1 VANKNK
7 KGARKWYAVD
17 LHIHT
22 PASSDYQEKKVE
34 FLEILRQAE
43 VKGLSVIAI
52 TDHNTV
58 AGYRK
63 LNSEIEQLRT
73 LKQLKRILPEE
84 ESKLK
89 DFEKLLE
96 KVLVLPGFEFTATF
110 GFHILGIFP
119 PEKSIREIEYLL
131 LELQVPSDVLDDGSA
146 TIGSSSDVLKA
157 YQVISDAGGM
167 AIAAHANSNNGIAMR
182 GFPIGGQTKIS
193 YTQDPN
199 LLALEVTDLEKYGS
213 RTTASFF
220 NGSKPQYPRRMH
232 CIQGSD
238 AHRIKTDT
246 KRVKNLG
253 VGDRVTEFL
262 LSEPS
267 FEKIKEVLESK
278 EFNRTRPKKHVS
290 GKPEFD
296 FIKKAREE
304 GSNIIQDFHENYSI
318 RGGYL
323 YSIIADICA
332 FANANGG
339 TLYIGVNSDSSKSI
353 VGLSSI
359 KQATAQI
366 QKEISHKINPPLDCS
381 LDSHKTDGKSVLRIT
396 VPRGDDPP
404 YAVDDNKIYVRD
416 ESETGLAVRDEI
428 VSLVSRGM
436 SIEDLDVSVKTVDP
450 KLVKTG
456 LSRPHTGVEINK
468 QDEREGVTYYIV
480 HDLRNDKKV
489 KNVTVKSAR
498 RLWHYAIVNYQKI
511 MQEDASIKID
521 WKGDVGI
528 VKKYGGSSKK
538 QRYDL
543 ALKENGFIR
552 YYFGVN
558 DDGLNEEWRKLLGLE
573 E

>member
-1 VANKNK
+1 MANKNK
-7 KGARKWYAVD
+7 KGARKWYAAD

-22 PASSDYQEKKVE
+22 PASSDYQEKNVE

-43 VKGLSVIAI
+43 VKDLSVIAI

-63 LNSEIEQLRT
+63 LNEEIEQLRT

-89 DFEKLLE
+89 DFEKLLD

-119 PEKSIREIEYLL
+119 PEKPIREIEYLL
-131 LELQVPSDVLDDGSA
+131 LELQVPSELLDEGSA

-220 NGSKPQYPRRMH
+220 NGSKPQYSRRMH

-238 AHRIKTDT
+238 AHRIKTDP

-253 VGDRVTEFL
+253 VGDRATEFL

-267 FEKIKEVLESK
+267 FEQIKLVLESK
-278 EFNRTRPKKHVS
+278 EFNRTRPKKQIT

-304 GSNIIQDFHENYSI
+304 GSNIIQDFHENYSV

-339 TLYIGVNSDSSKSI
+339 TLYIGVNSDSSKAI

-359 KQATAQI
+359 KQATSQI
-366 QKEISHKINPPLDCS
+366 QKEISHKINPPLKCS
-381 LDSHKTDGKSVLRIT
+381 LDSHKTNGKAVLRIT

-436 SIEDLDVSVKTVDP
+436 SIEDLQVPVKAIDP
-450 KLVKTG
+450 KQEKVG

-511 MQEDASIKID
+511 MKEDASIKID
-521 WKGDVGI
+521 WKGNVGI
-528 VKKYGGSSKK
+528 VKKYGSSSKK

-543 ALKENGFIR
+543 ALKENGLIR

-558 DDGLNEEWRKLLGLE
+558 DDGLDEEWRKLLGLE